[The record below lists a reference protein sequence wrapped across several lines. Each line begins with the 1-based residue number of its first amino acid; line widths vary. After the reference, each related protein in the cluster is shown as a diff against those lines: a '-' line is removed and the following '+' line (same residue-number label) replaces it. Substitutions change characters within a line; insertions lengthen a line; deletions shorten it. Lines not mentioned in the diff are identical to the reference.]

1 MEYSLSTARDIIGK
15 DLKESGVSERVR
27 PPRFI
32 GFNRELEIYSSK
44 KALAF
49 QILHKINV
57 SMYTLEMIES
67 FYSLNRS
74 AIIITPKR

>member
-1 MEYSLSTARDIIGK
+1 MEDSLSTARDIIGK
-15 DLKESGVSERVR
+15 DLEESGVKERVR

-32 GFNRELEIYSSK
+32 GFNWELEIYSSTK
-44 KALAF
+44 TLAF
-49 QILHKINV
+49 QLLHKINV